1 VATGHLEKR
10 SKRGWTI
17 VINYGRQFDPA
28 TGKYKQKREF
38 KALKQATK
46 AEAEAM
52 MHEMLA
58 QINKGAYVKPTDV
71 TLAQAILAGL
81 VGYLAVY
88 LLRALGHK
96 HLAGMLRVMSVVLVV
111 SGLIH
116 AAAQA
121 IAGLKQTPIA
131 EAFTWILERVR

>member
-1 VATGHLEKR
+1 MSAD
-10 SKRGWTI
+10 I
-17 VINYGRQFDPA
+17 
-28 TGKYKQKREF
+28 
-38 KALKQATK
+38 
-46 AEAEAM
+46 
-52 MHEMLA
+52 
-58 QINKGAYVKPTDV
+58 

-111 SGLIH
+111 SALIN
-116 AAAQA
+116 AVAQA

-131 EAFTWILERVR
+131 EAVNWILERVK